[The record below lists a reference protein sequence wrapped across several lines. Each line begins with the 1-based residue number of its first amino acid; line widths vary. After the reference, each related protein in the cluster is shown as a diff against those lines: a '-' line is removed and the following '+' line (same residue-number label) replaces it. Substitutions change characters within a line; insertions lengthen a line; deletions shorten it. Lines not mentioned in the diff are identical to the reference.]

1 MLEVKNLTKRFKD
14 RTALDNVSLR
24 VGEGEVFGYLGP
36 NGSGKTTT
44 MRVLLG
50 LLEPTAGEALLWGK
64 RASQNPEVRRRTG
77 VLLEADGLYPR
88 LTAYDNLDYLARLY
102 SVPDREPRIARL
114 LEFAGLTSRSHDKVG
129 SFSRGMRR
137 KLGLVRALLHSP
149 DLLMLDEPSVGLDPE
164 GQKMVRDLIV
174 NLSTESKITVFL
186 SSHDLDEVQRLCDSI
201 AVLQNGRIRLLGKL
215 STLRDSDGDSTA
227 EIVLMDAVR
236 TDEALKL
243 LLAHP
248 AVSAANRSSVGIT
261 LGLCDGHGAIAA
273 AAALEAHGIEVR
285 EMRRSQRSLEEIY
298 LNVMREE
305 KTSEQTVG
313 SGGER
318 VQGVGR

>member
-50 LLEPTAGEALLWGK
+50 LLEPTSGEALLWGK
-64 RASQNPEVRRRTG
+64 RASQSPEVRRRTG

-88 LTAYDNLDYLARLY
+88 LTAYDNLDYFARLY
-102 SVPDREPRIARL
+102 SVPDRGPRIARL

-149 DLLMLDEPSVGLDPE
+149 DLLMLDEPSAGLDPE
-164 GQKMVRDLIV
+164 AQKMVRDLIV
-174 NLSTESKITVFL
+174 TLSSEAQITVFL
-186 SSHDLDEVQRLCDSI
+186 SSHDLDEVQRICGRVAI
-201 AVLQNGRIRLLGKL
+201 LQHGRIRVCDTLKALQASVGSAGVEVVISDAARTEEAVRLLRSQPDVSAVTSGGDAAI
-215 STLRDSDGDSTA
+215 SVTLRN
-227 EIVLMDAVR
+227 
-236 TDEALKL
+236 
-243 LLAHP
+243 AHG
-248 AVSAANRSSVGIT
+248 AVSLAAV
-261 LGLCDGHGAIAA
+261 
-273 AAALEAHGIEVR
+273 LEASGIGVDEL
-285 EMRRSQRSLEEIY
+285 RRSRRSLEEVY
-298 LNVMREE
+298 LDIVREE
-305 KTSEQTVG
+305 RR
-313 SGGER
+313 GE
-318 VQGVGR
+318 